1 MYGETEGQ
9 TDRFQLAGRRHL
21 NNVARQMGMDGQ
33 TGRGRRRCR
42 GRYRRTSGIDRL
54 TDRQTDNDTISL
66 QADKWALDGFR
77 STWGVD
83 HPRFGS

>member
-54 TDRQTDNDTISL
+54 TDRQTDRQRHHFITGRQVGAGWIPQHL
-66 QADKWALDGFR
+66 GR
-77 STWGVD
+77 G
-83 HPRFGS
+83 PP